1 MKKFIIL
8 TIGIIVLGFHV
19 TAQIARISGT
29 VTDESGEP
37 LPGVNIV
44 EKNTTNGTVSDIDGN
59 YSLSLQTPG
68 ATVVFSFIGFETQ
81 EIPANLTTIDVQ
93 MTAGSLGVD
102 EVVIVGYG
110 TQKKESVVGSI
121 ATTTSEELKQ
131 MGTPNLSNALAGRVS
146 GVISMVGSGR
156 PGGDDAEIYVR
167 GVATLNSDNSRPLIL
182 VDGVERDFTQV
193 DAEDVESFSV
203 LKDASATAVYGV
215 RGANGV
221 ILITTKRGKVGKPT
235 ISARYTT
242 TLQQPTR
249 LPTYLGSF
257 EHALLRN
264 EALMN
269 DGLNPRFTE
278 QDLQHFRDQDSPYTH
293 PDNDYFEDF
302 LRKVSYMHNMNIN
315 VRGGSDRLRY
325 FVGTNGM
332 YQDGIYKQFEGA
344 RTPTNAH
351 FKRLNL
357 RSNLDFDLT
366 KTTTLSLDL
375 NSRIERQ
382 QNISIGDIGS
392 TSLFSEMNTTPPY
405 FYPYRLPNGS
415 YGGNPDGGANIMA
428 ILTDYG
434 YNQVNDNILEGTFKL
449 NQKLDFVTKGLSA
462 RGMVSYN
469 SYFERGTKVGYWP
482 PTYTYDPQTDTYT
495 EITEET
501 PPWIST
507 VDGDGHRRRNQM
519 EVALNYART
528 FNGHDVTGL
537 LLYTQTQS
545 FANQNVPQGFLG
557 YVGRATYA
565 YKQRYLAEFNFG
577 YNGSDQFDKA
587 NRYGFFPSF
596 SAGWVITEE
605 NFMKNIPAISF
616 LKIRGSYGEVGN
628 DKIGSDR
635 FLYLQTYNLSG
646 NYFYGTDQS
655 FGSQSALYEGDLG
668 NTNVT
673 WEVGKKSNAGFDMKM
688 FDSKFSLS
696 LDLFREMRVNI
707 FTSRNTTPN
716 MLGVGLPRENIG
728 KVENKGF
735 EIETGYDNRDGQL
748 QYFVRGMFS
757 LSKNTVVFQD
767 EVVPKFEYMRRT
779 GKSVG
784 QNFGLDVVGY
794 YTPDDFE
801 TDGSGNLILS
811 EAGNPIL
818 KEGNAVPTWEAVQP
832 GDLKYLD
839 RNNDGILDTFDEGP
853 IGNSRIPQFIYSISN
868 GYRYKGFDFSM
879 MWQGSGGNHKF
890 ITGSGAYE
898 PVRERNRFLEIHK
911 ERWTV
916 ERWQNDE
923 AINYPRLSSAQNSHN
938 HRNNTFYLQKGDF
951 IRLKNLELGY
961 NFPKRITSGL
971 GISNLRLYAGG
982 TNTLTFAYIKNFD
995 PETGSSSGTSYPQMK
1010 LWTFGVNVTF

>member
-1 MKKFIIL
+1 
-8 TIGIIVLGFHV
+8 LGFHV
-19 TAQIARISGT
+19 TAQITRISGT

>member
-1 MKKFIIL
+1 MKKIIIL
-8 TIGIIVLGFHV
+8 TIGLIVLGFHV
-19 TAQIARISGT
+19 TAQISRISGT
-29 VTDESGEP
+29 ITDESGEP

-44 EKNTTNGTVSDIDGN
+44 EKNTTNGTISDVNGN
-59 YSLSLQTPG
+59 YNLTLQRPG
-68 ATVVFSFIGFETQ
+68 ATIVFSFIGFEPK
-81 EIPANLTTIDVQ
+81 EIPANSPVLNVTMTT
-93 MTAGSLGVD
+93 GSLSVD

-110 TQKKESVVGSI
+110 SQRKESVVGSI

-146 GVISMVGSGR
+146 GLVTMVGSGR

-167 GVATLNSDNSRPLIL
+167 GVATLNADNSRPLIL

-221 ILITTKRGKVGKPT
+221 ILITTKRGKVGKPV
-235 ISARYTT
+235 ISARYTS

-249 LPTYLGSF
+249 LPKYLGSY

-264 EALMN
+264 ESLVN
-269 DGLNPRFTE
+269 SGLNPRFTE
-278 QDLQHFRDQDSPYTH
+278 NDLEHFKNQDSPYTH
-293 PDNDYFEDF
+293 PDNDYFKDF
-302 LRKVSYMHNMNIN
+302 LRRVSSMNNININ
-315 VRGGSDRLRY
+315 VRGGSNRLRY
-325 FVGTNGM
+325 FVGTNGV
-332 YQDGIYKQFEGA
+332 YQDGIYKQFDGA

-366 KTTTLSLDL
+366 KSTTLSLDL

-392 TSLFSEMNTTPPY
+392 TSLFTEMHTTPPY

-415 YGGNPDGGANIMA
+415 YGGNPDGGANMLA

-434 YNQVNDNILEGTFKL
+434 YNQVNDNILEGTFRIK
-449 NQKLDFVTKGLSA
+449 QKLDFITKGLSA

-482 PTYTYDPQTDTYT
+482 PTYTYDPNTDTYT

-507 VDGDGHRRRNQM
+507 EAGSGHRRRNQM
-519 EVALNYART
+519 EIALDYSRT
-528 FNGHDVTGL
+528 FGQHDVTGL

-545 FANQNVPQGFLG
+545 FANQNVPNGFLG
-557 YVGRATYA
+557 YVGRTTYA
-565 YKQRYLAEFNFG
+565 FKQRYLAEFNFG

-587 NRYGFFPSF
+587 HRYGFFPSF

-605 NFMKNIPAISF
+605 GFMKAVPAISF
-616 LKIRGSYGEVGN
+616 FKFRGSYGEVGN

-635 FLYLQTYNLSG
+635 FLYLQTYNING
-646 NYFYGTDQS
+646 DYYFGTDQS
-655 FGSQSALYEGDLG
+655 FGSQRALYEGGLG
-668 NTNVT
+668 NANVT

-688 FDSKFSLS
+688 FNNKFSLS

-707 FTSRNTTPN
+707 FTSRNTTPS

-735 EIETGYDNRDGQL
+735 EVEAGYDNRDNKL

-757 LSKNTVVFQD
+757 FSKNTVVFQD
-767 EVVPKFEYMRRT
+767 EVVPKYEYMRRT

-784 QNFGLDVVGY
+784 QNFGLDVIGY
-794 YTPDDFE
+794 YTPDDFV
-801 TDGSGNLILS
+801 TD
-811 EAGNPIL
+811 EAGNLVRNEAGKPVL
-818 KEGNAVPTWEAVQP
+818 KEGMPLPTWESVQP
-832 GDLKYLD
+832 GDFKYLD

-911 ERWTV
+911 ERWTL
-916 ERWQNDE
+916 ERWQNGDP
-923 AINYPRLSSAQNSHN
+923 INYPRLSSAQNSHN

-961 NFPKRITSGL
+961 NFPKSITNGL

-995 PETGSSSGTSYPQMK
+995 PETNSSSGTSYPQMK

>member
-1 MKKFIIL
+1 MKKIIIL
-8 TIGIIVLGFHV
+8 TVGIIFMVFQV
-19 TAQIARISGT
+19 TAQIQQVSGL
-29 VTDESGEP
+29 VTDENGEP

-44 EKNTTNGTVSDIDGN
+44 EKNTTNGTISDINGN
-59 YSLSLQTPG
+59 YRLNLRTPDG
-68 ATVVFSFIGFETQ
+68 VVVFSFIGFESR
-81 EIPANLTTIDVQ
+81 EVNV
-93 MTAGSLGVD
+93 TASVLNVELSSESLDVD
-102 EVVIVGYG
+102 EVVVVGYG
-110 TQKKESVVGSI
+110 AQRKESVVGSI
-121 ATTTSEELKQ
+121 ATTSSEELQQ

-167 GVATLNSDNSRPLIL
+167 GVATLNADNSRPLIL

-193 DAEDVESFSV
+193 DPEDIESFSV

-221 ILITTKRGKVGKPT
+221 ILITTKRGKVGKPV
-235 ISARYTT
+235 ISARYST

-249 LPTYLGSF
+249 LPKYLGSY

-264 EALMN
+264 ESLIN
-269 DGLNPRFTE
+269 DGLDPRFSE
-278 QDLQHFRDQDSPYTH
+278 SDLEHYRNQDSPYTH
-293 PDNDYFEDF
+293 PDNDYFGDF
-302 LRKVSYMHNMNIN
+302 LKKFSSMHNININ

-332 YQDGIYKQFEGA
+332 YQDGIYRQFEGA

-366 KTTTLSLDL
+366 RTTTLSLDL
-375 NSRIERQ
+375 NSRIESQ

-392 TSLFSEMNTTPPY
+392 TSLFEQMNTTPPY
-405 FYPYRLPNGS
+405 FYAYRLPNGS
-415 YGGNPDGGANIMA
+415 YGGNPDGGDNLLA

-434 YNQVNDNILEGTFKL
+434 YNQVNDNILEGTFRL
-449 NQKLDFVTKGLSA
+449 NQKLDFITKGLSA

-482 PTYTYDPQTDTYT
+482 PTYTYDPVNDTYT

-507 VDGDGHRRRNQM
+507 VAGAGHRRRNQM
-519 EVALNYART
+519 EVSLNYDRT
-528 FNGHDVTGL
+528 FGEHDVTGL

-545 FANQNVPQGFLG
+545 FTNHNVPHGFLG

-565 YKQRYLAEFNFG
+565 FRQTYLAEFNFG

-587 NRYGFFPSF
+587 HRYGFFPSF
-596 SAGWVITEE
+596 SVGWVLSEE
-605 NFMKNIPAISF
+605 AFMQNIPSISF

-646 NYFYGTDQS
+646 NYYFGTDQS
-655 FGSQSALYEGDLG
+655 FGGQSALYEGDLG
-668 NTNVT
+668 NNNVT
-673 WEVGKKSNAGFDMKM
+673 WEIGKKSNVGFDLKM
-688 FDSKFSLS
+688 LENKFSLS

-728 KVENKGF
+728 KVENQGF
-735 EIETGYDNRDGQL
+735 EIETGYDNRDGEL
-748 QYFVRGMFS
+748 DYFIKGMLSF
-757 LSKNTVVFQD
+757 SKNTVVFQD

-784 QNFGLDVVGY
+784 QNFGLDVIGY
-794 YTPDDFE
+794 YLPEDFQ
-801 TDGSGNLILS
+801 TDASGNLIYN
-811 EAGNPIL
+811 EAGNPVL
-818 KEGNAVPTWEAVQP
+818 NEGMAVPSWEAVQP

-839 RNNDGILDTFDEGP
+839 RNDDGLIDTFDEGP

-868 GYRYKGFDFSM
+868 GYRYKGLDFSM

-911 ERWTV
+911 ERWTE
-916 ERWQNDE
+916 ERWQNGE
-923 AINYPRLSSAQNSHN
+923 TINYPRLSSAQNSHN

-951 IRLKNLELGY
+951 IRLKNIELGY
-961 NFPKRITSGL
+961 NLPKRMTGSL
-971 GISNLRLYAGG
+971 GVSNLRLYASG

-995 PETGSSSGTSYPQMK
+995 PETGNSSGTSYPQMK